1 MPDQDLYQLSRGR
14 PLSRLLPW
22 ATEHSRQATIIGVG
36 LLLLGSVLIALPPH
50 SIILGIILGLP
61 SVLILTAVVSGR
73 APQRWLAVIAL
84 FGAIWCLTTL
94 GVGFDR
100 LLLAAAGHVESC
112 RYVNSTEGPEDK
124 YGGFTTAYVVGCPDG
139 TQTFSTG
146 DLVPISNGMI
156 KVRTVAGGLLGVTPA
171 GQSDWGLFF
180 FAVPGPI
187 VLSTLLVVSLRT
199 PRRPAPVT
207 IIGSR

>member
-1 MPDQDLYQLSRGR
+1 MPDQDLYQLGRGR

-22 ATEHSRQATIIGVG
+22 ARDNSRQATLIGVG
-36 LLLLGSVLIALPPH
+36 LMLLGSVLIALPPH

-61 SVLILTAVVSGR
+61 SVLILTAVVSAR
-73 APQRWLAVIAL
+73 APKRWLAIIAL

-100 LLLAAAGHVESC
+100 LMLAAAGHVESC
-112 RYVNSTEGPEDK
+112 RYLNSTEGPEDK
-124 YGGFTTAYVVGCPDG
+124 YGGFTIAYVVGCPDG
-139 TQTFSTG
+139 TQTFSSG
-146 DLVPISNGMI
+146 DVVPVSSGMI
-156 KVRTVAGGLLGVTPA
+156 QVRTVAGGLLGVTPA
-171 GQSDWGLFF
+171 GESDWGLFF

-199 PRRPAPVT
+199 PRRSAPMT

>member
-1 MPDQDLYQLSRGR
+1 MPDQDLYQLGRGR

-22 ATEHSRQATIIGVG
+22 ARDHSRQATLVGVG
-36 LLLLGSVLIALPPH
+36 LMLLGSVLIALPPH

-61 SVLILTAVVSGR
+61 SVLILTAVVSAR
-73 APQRWLAVIAL
+73 APRRWLALIAL

-94 GVGFDR
+94 GAGFDR
-100 LLLAAAGHVESC
+100 LMLAAAGHVESC
-112 RYVNSTEGPEDK
+112 RYLNSTEGPEDK
-124 YGGFTTAYVVGCPDG
+124 YGGFTIAYVVGCPDG
-139 TQTFSTG
+139 TQTFSAG
-146 DLVPISNGMI
+146 DVVPVSSGMI
-156 KVRTVAGGLLGVTPA
+156 QVRTVAGGLLGVTPA
-171 GQSDWGLFF
+171 GESDWGLFF

-199 PRRPAPVT
+199 PRRSAPMT